1 MNHSAN
7 RKKRRISVGCALTL
21 APLAVGLTSCS
32 VGSGGN
38 PLAGAPYD
46 ASNQISVSAGE
57 EGSVVDPSDPLE
69 VTATGDEGRIADV
82 TAVDTAGRFLSG
94 KLSEDGTRWRSTT
107 PLAAGV
113 RYTVRISTENG
124 SGEQGRRTLNFQTKP
139 AHAKRLGVTFGPDS
153 GTYGVGQPVTAELSH
168 KVKSPK
174 ERKLV
179 EGALVVKSSPHV
191 EGSWHWVDSKEL
203 HYRPKEYWPAHST
216 VSVRSRMKGLKI
228 REGLYGDKAK
238 PVKLRTGDRVEA
250 LADASGLSM
259 KFSKNGKVIKEMPIT
274 TGKAGFETRNGTKVI
289 LGRESFV
296 RMRSGSVGIGG
307 GESYDLGVHWASRLT
322 WSGEYVHAA
331 PWSSGS
337 HGVSNSSHGCTG
349 MSTANAQW
357 FFEHVRP
364 GVPVKYVNSD
374 GDTMAPFGNGF
385 GDWNLSWKKWKH
397 GSALLRGSQSQG
409 AAGSA
414 TGVSRLQPQ
423 V

>member
-1 MNHSAN
+1 M
-7 RKKRRISVGCALTL
+7 KRRLTAGCALTL
-21 APLAVGLTSCS
+21 APLAAGLSSCS
-32 VGSGGN
+32 VGEGN

-57 EGSVVDPSDPLE
+57 EGSVVDPDKPLE
-69 VTATGDEGRIADV
+69 VTTTGDEGRIADV

-94 KLSEDGTRWRSTT
+94 RLSDDGTRWHSTT

-124 SGEQGRRTLNFQTKP
+124 SGEQGRRTLNFQTRP

-174 ERKLV
+174 ERRLV
-179 EGALVVKSSPHV
+179 EGALRVKSAPHV

-203 HYRPKEYWPAHST
+203 HFRPKEYWPAHTRIS
-216 VSVRSRMKGLKI
+216 VSSRLKGLKI
-228 REGLYGDKAK
+228 RPGLYGDKAK
-238 PVKLRTGDRVEA
+238 PVKLKIGSRIEA

-259 KFSKNGKVIKEMPIT
+259 KFRRDGRVVKEIPIT
-274 TGKAGFETRNGTKVI
+274 TGKAGFETRNGTKVV
-289 LGRESFV
+289 LGQESFV
-296 RMRSGSVGIGG
+296 RMNSSTVGIGG
-307 GESYDLGVHWASRLT
+307 GESYNLPVHWATRLT

-337 HGVSNSSHGCTG
+337 HGVSNASHGCTG
-349 MSTANAQW
+349 MSTENARW

-364 GVPVKYVNSD
+364 GVPVTYVNSA
-374 GDTMAPFGNGF
+374 GDDMAPFGNGF
-385 GDWNLSWKKWKH
+385 GDWNLSWTKWKK
-397 GSALLRGSQSQG
+397 GSAVLRGAQDQEAADAAPG
-409 AAGSA
+409 AG
-414 TGVSRLQPQ
+414 RLRPQ

>member
-1 MNHSAN
+1 MNHSSN
-7 RKKRRISVGCALTL
+7 RMKRRITAGCALTL
-21 APLAVGLTSCS
+21 APLAAGLSACS

-57 EGSVVDPSDPLE
+57 EGAVVDPSKPLE
-69 VTATGDEGRIADV
+69 VTAKSDEGRIADV

-94 KLSEDGTRWRSTT
+94 KLSEDGTRWRSTSD
-107 PLAAGV
+107 LAAGV

-153 GTYGVGQPVTAELSH
+153 GTYGVGQPITAELSH
-168 KVKSPK
+168 KIKSAK

-179 EGALVVKSSPHV
+179 EGALIVKSSPHV
-191 EGSWHWVDSKEL
+191 EGSWHWVDGKEL

-216 VSVRSRMKGLKI
+216 VSVRSRLSGLKV
-228 REGLYGDKAK
+228 RKGLYGDKAK
-238 PVKLRTGDRVEA
+238 PVKLKTGDRVEA

-259 KFSKNGKVIKEMPIT
+259 KFSKNGKVVKEIPIT
-274 TGKAGFETRNGTKVI
+274 TGKAGFETRNGTKVV

-307 GESYDLGVHWASRLT
+307 GESYDLGVHWATRLT

-349 MSTANAQW
+349 MSTENAEW
-357 FFEHVRP
+357 FFEHVRA

-374 GDTMAPFGNGF
+374 GDKMAPFGNGF
-385 GDWNLSWKKWKH
+385 GDWNLGWEKWKQ
-397 GSALLRGSQSQG
+397 GSALLRGTQDQE
-409 AAGSA
+409 AAGTA
-414 TGVSRLQPQ
+414 TGVSRLRPQ

>member
-1 MNHSAN
+1 MNHSSKA
-7 RKKRRISVGCALTL
+7 KRRISAGCALTL
-21 APLAVGLTSCS
+21 APLAVGLTSCA
-32 VGSGGN
+32 GSDGN

-57 EGSVVDPSDPLE
+57 EGSTVDPSRPLK
-69 VTATGDEGRIADV
+69 VTSTGEEGRIADV

-94 KLSEDGTRWRSTT
+94 KLTKDGRQWQSTT

-124 SGEQGRRTLNFQTKP
+124 DGEQGRRTLNFQTKP
-139 AHAKRLGVTFGPDS
+139 ADAKRLGVTFGPDS
-153 GTYGVGQPVTAELSH
+153 GTYGVAQPVTAELSH
-168 KVKSPK
+168 KVKSAK
-174 ERKLV
+174 QRKLV
-179 EGALVVKSSPHV
+179 ERALIVRSSPRV

-216 VSVRSRMKGLKI
+216 ISVSSRLNGLKV
-228 REGLYGDKAK
+228 RDGLYGDKAK
-238 PVKLRTGDRVEA
+238 SLKLKTGNRVEA

-259 KFSKNGKVIKEMPIT
+259 KFSKNGKVIKEIPIT
-274 TGKAGFETRNGTKVI
+274 TGKSGFETRNGTKVI
-289 LGRESFV
+289 LGRESYV

-331 PWSSGS
+331 PWSAGS

-349 MSTANAQW
+349 MSTGNAQW
-357 FFEHVRP
+357 FFENVRP
-364 GVPVKYVNSD
+364 GVPVKYVNSEGED
-374 GDTMAPFGNGF
+374 MAPFGNGF
-385 GDWNLSWKKWKH
+385 GDWNLSWKKWKE
-397 GSALLRGSQSQG
+397 GSSLRPGAQDSGGS
-409 AAGSA
+409 SA
-414 TGVSRLQPQ
+414 DVSRLRPQ

>member
-1 MNHSAN
+1 M
-7 RKKRRISVGCALTL
+7 KRRITAGCALTL
-21 APLAVGLTSCS
+21 APLAAGLSACS

-57 EGSVVDPSDPLE
+57 EGAVVDPSKPLE
-69 VTATGDEGRIADV
+69 VTAKSDEGRIADV

-94 KLSEDGTRWRSTT
+94 KLSEDGTRWRSTSD
-107 PLAAGV
+107 LAAGV

-153 GTYGVGQPVTAELSH
+153 GTYGVGQPITAELSH
-168 KVKSPK
+168 KIKSAK

-179 EGALVVKSSPHV
+179 EGALIVKSSPHV
-191 EGSWHWVDSKEL
+191 EGSWHWVDGKEL

-216 VSVRSRMKGLKI
+216 VSVRSRLSGLKV
-228 REGLYGDKAK
+228 RKGLYGDKAK
-238 PVKLRTGDRVEA
+238 PVKLKTGDRVEA

-259 KFSKNGKVIKEMPIT
+259 KFSKNGKVVKEIPIT
-274 TGKAGFETRNGTKVI
+274 TGKAGFETRNGTKVV

-307 GESYDLGVHWASRLT
+307 GESYDLGVHWATRLT

-349 MSTANAQW
+349 MSTENAEW
-357 FFEHVRP
+357 FFEHVRA

-374 GDTMAPFGNGF
+374 GDKMAPFGNGF
-385 GDWNLSWKKWKH
+385 GDWNLGWEKWKQ
-397 GSALLRGSQSQG
+397 GSALLRGTQDQE
-409 AAGSA
+409 AAGTA
-414 TGVSRLQPQ
+414 TGVSRLRPQ